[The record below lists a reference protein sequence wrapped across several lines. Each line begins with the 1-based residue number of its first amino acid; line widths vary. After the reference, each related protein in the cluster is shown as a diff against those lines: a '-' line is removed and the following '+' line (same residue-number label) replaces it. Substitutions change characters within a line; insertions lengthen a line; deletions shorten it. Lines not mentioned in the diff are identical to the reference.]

1 MVITH
6 MKLRLL
12 KKNLIGKCL
21 TKKQS
26 MFTAKQIDRMSIEGI
41 ESLSQM
47 LTEEQRN
54 EWASCGYSGSSYVR
68 ITKVKINK

>member
-1 MVITH
+1 
-6 MKLRLL
+6 
-12 KKNLIGKCL
+12 
-21 TKKQS
+21 

-54 EWASCGYSGSSYVR
+54 EWNGNRY
-68 ITKVKINK
+68 

>member
-1 MVITH
+1 
-6 MKLRLL
+6 
-12 KKNLIGKCL
+12 
-21 TKKQS
+21 

-54 EWASCGYSGSSYVR
+54 EWASYGYSGASYVR
-68 ITKVKINK
+68 ITEVKINK